1 LRLRASPAV
10 GNSGLMDL
18 PVAEGDPQLHRG
30 HTPVPDRF
38 MLQPN
43 KLGPV
48 HTTWMDGV
56 ASENRAKQF
65 WARKAES
72 ESDGDPTAEG
82 ENAVWTDFR
91 RNPQGRG
98 QFSPCLRRC
107 SLQ

>member
-1 LRLRASPAV
+1 MGFECLQVPFQTYTFDVCTLVLQRRILFHRRATLTF
-10 GNSGLMDL
+10 N
-18 PVAEGDPQLHRG
+18 
-30 HTPVPDRF
+30 
-38 MLQPN
+38 
-43 KLGPV
+43 LGPV
-48 HTTWMDGV
+48 HTPWMDGV

-72 ESDGDPTAEG
+72 ESCGDPTAEG
-82 ENAVWTDFR
+82 ENAVWPDLR